1 MTFPLFLLMISAG
14 GVGACVRFVLDET
27 IRSRNP
33 EPPFPISTALI
44 NLSGC
49 FVLGFLTGL
58 VVSRLASEDVRA
70 VVGSGFVGG
79 YTTFSMASFET
90 VQLIREMR
98 YGAAAAYAFGIL
110 AGGVALALI
119 GFVWGK
125 SL

>member
-1 MTFPLFLLMISAG
+1 MTFPLFLLMTLAG
-14 GVGACVRFVLDET
+14 GVGACVRFIVDET

-44 NLSGC
+44 NLTGC
-49 FVLGFLTGL
+49 FVLGFVTGL
-58 VVSRLASEDVRA
+58 VTSRLASEDVRA

-90 VQLIREMR
+90 VQLLRQR
-98 YGAAAAYAFGIL
+98 HYGLAVAYAFGIL
-110 AGGVALALI
+110 GGGVALSLL

>member
-1 MTFPLFLLMISAG
+1 MTFPVFLLMVLAG
-14 GVGACVRFVLDET
+14 GVGACVRFILDET

-49 FVLGFLTGL
+49 FVLGLVTGL
-58 VVSRLASEDVRA
+58 VVGRLAAEDVRA

-90 VQLIREMR
+90 VQLIRERR
-98 YGAAAAYAFGIL
+98 YGMAVAYAFGIL
-110 AGGVALALI
+110 GGGVALSLL